1 MSRASPIWAATG
13 AALLLAAGLAG
24 CTVGPNYAGPPKVA
38 LSETTGAGFRRAG
51 DAEALAPPA
60 RWWTVLADP
69 ELDRLETAALAGS
82 PDAAKYQARVRQ
94 ARAVLRLNRENGLP
108 STAFNGAYLHAKGL
122 TSLLGAAPATGG
134 GQSAAQTNVLDV
146 YNVGLDATWEIDIFG
161 GNRRAVEG
169 ARAAA
174 QAYQADFEG
183 AEVSLTAEVAQAYL
197 SLRDAQ
203 ARLAQSRRDAEIEAQ
218 TLAMERQRQA
228 GGVATDLDVERLNDQ
243 LLSTR
248 ANFEP
253 LQAQITDELDRLA
266 VLTGRAPGDLD
277 GELGSPSPAPL
288 PPAHAPVGDPATLLR
303 RRPDVRA
310 AERRLAQQNALIGQ
324 RTADLFPKVTLL
336 GDIGFNS
343 TQLTSLLESGNLLY
357 VAAPIL
363 QWSPFDFG
371 RNRARIAEARGARD
385 EAEADYRKAVLGALD
400 DAESALARYGRQR
413 QAVEALSRVRDS
425 ADRAARLTDL
435 KMRGGT
441 ASTLDILDA
450 ERARVDAETSL
461 EQAKVQLTQDFVV
474 LEKSLGLGWQDPAS
488 QG

>member
-1 MSRASPIWAATG
+1 MRRFGAIPA
-13 AALLLAAGLAG
+13 AALAAALAG
-24 CTVGPNYAGPPKVA
+24 CTVGPNYPGPPKLV
-38 LSETTGAGFRRAG
+38 LGETTGAAFRRAG
-51 DAEALAPPA
+51 EAEAQPPPA
-60 RWWTVLADP
+60 RWWTVLGDA
-69 ELDRLETAALAGS
+69 ELDTLETAALAGS

-94 ARAVLRLNRENGLP
+94 ARAVLRLDRANGLP
-108 STAFNGAYLHAKGL
+108 TTGVNAAELHAKGL
-122 TSLLGAAPATGG
+122 TSFLGAAPATGG
-134 GQSAAQTNVLDV
+134 GQSAAQSNVLDV
-146 YNVGLDATWEIDIFG
+146 YTVGLDATWELDIFG

-169 ARAAA
+169 ARAAV
-174 QAYQADFEG
+174 QADQADYEG
-183 AEVSLTAEVAQAYL
+183 AVVSLTAEVAQAYL

-203 ARLAQSRRDAEIEAQ
+203 ARLAQSRRDAEIEAR
-218 TLAMERQRQA
+218 TLEMERQRQA

-253 LQAQITDELDRLA
+253 LQAQITDQLDRLA

-277 GELGSPSPAPL
+277 AELASPAPAPL
-288 PPAHAPVGDPATLLR
+288 PPAHAPVGDPASLLR

-343 TQLTSLLESGNLLY
+343 TELTSLLESGNLLY

-371 RNRARIAEARGARD
+371 RIRARIAQARGVRD

-413 QAVEALSRVRDS
+413 QAVEALARVRDS
-425 ADRAARLTDL
+425 ADRAARLTTL
-435 KMRGGT
+435 KMQGGT

-450 ERARVDAETSL
+450 ERRRVDAETGL
-461 EQAKVQLTQDFVV
+461 EQAQVQLTQDFVV
-474 LEKSLGLGWQDPAS
+474 LEKSLGLGWQDPTTP
-488 QG
+488 G